1 MCFSSAAS
9 FTAAGLLIPA
19 GLFTSLSCHRSGRA
33 ELLPLALSPA
43 LFGLQQGLEGLV
55 WLGLDRGGI
64 EPLTQGAAL
73 AYLFFAYGFWL
84 AWLPWCALRYG
95 RGTVGLDRGPGDRGA
110 GDGGAGDGV
119 GQGWLRGFFLFGLAM
134 GLWLWLPLLLEPWRL
149 QPIVLLGNLNYR
161 TVTPLHAVLG
171 LDQGSLLYG
180 LVITL
185 PLLLTGSRRLGAFAL
200 ALALAFALAW
210 FGFRHALP
218 SSWCFFSAA
227 LSLLL
232 LWVVREP
239 APPPLARPQQA

>member
-9 FTAAGLLIPA
+9 FTAAALLIPA
-19 GLFTSLSCHRSGRA
+19 GLFTSLTCHRSGRA

-95 RGTVGLDRGPGDRGA
+95 RGAVGRGHGPGNHGSGDRGT
-110 GDGGAGDGV
+110 GDGV
-119 GQGWLRGFFLFGLAM
+119 AQGWLRGFFLFGLAM
-134 GLWLWLPLLLEPWRL
+134 GLWLWLPLLVEPWRF
-149 QPIVLLGNLNYR
+149 QPTVLLGNLNYR
-161 TVTPLHAVLG
+161 TVTPLHTVLG

-185 PLLLTGSRRLGAFAL
+185 PLVLTGSRRLGAFAL

-210 FGFRHALP
+210 FGYRHALP

-239 APPPLARPQQA
+239 APPLARPQQA

>member
-9 FTAAGLLIPA
+9 FTAAALLIPA
-19 GLFTSLSCHRSGRA
+19 GLSASLTCHRSGRD
-33 ELLPLALSPA
+33 ELLPLAFSPA

-55 WLGLDRGGI
+55 WLGLDRGGL
-64 EPLTQGAAL
+64 EPLTHGAAL

-84 AWLPWCALRYG
+84 AWMPWCALSYG
-95 RGTVGLDRGPGDRGA
+95 RRAVGADSGGGDA
-110 GDGGAGDGV
+110 FIE
-119 GQGWLRGFFLFGLAM
+119 GWLRALFLFGLAM
-134 GLWLWLPLLLEPWRL
+134 GLWLWLPLLVEPWRIH
-149 QPIVLLGNLNYR
+149 PSVLLGNLNY
-161 TVTPLHAVLG
+161 TIVTPLHGVLG

-185 PLLLTGSRRLGAFAL
+185 PLMLTGSRRLGVFAL

-210 FGFRHALP
+210 FGYRHALP

-239 APPPLARPQQA
+239 TVQRLAEPQQA

>member
-9 FTAAGLLIPA
+9 FTAAALLIPA
-19 GLFTSLSCHRSGRA
+19 GLFTSLTCHRSGRA
-33 ELLPLALSPA
+33 ELMPLALSPT

-73 AYLFFAYGFWL
+73 AYLFFAYGFWP
-84 AWLPWCALRYG
+84 AWMPWCALRYR
-95 RGTVGLDRGPGDRGA
+95 RGAVGLDHGA
-110 GDGGAGDGV
+110 GDGF
-119 GQGWLRGFFLFGLAM
+119 GQGWLRGFFLLGLVM

-149 QPIVLLGNLNYR
+149 QPTVLLGNLNYR
-161 TVTPLHAVLG
+161 SVTPLHSVLG
-171 LDQGSLLYG
+171 LAQGSLLYG
-180 LVITL
+180 VVITL
-185 PLLLTGSRRLGAFAL
+185 PLMLTGSRRLGAFAL
-200 ALALAFALAW
+200 ALAMAFALAW
-210 FGFRHALP
+210 FGYRHALP